1 MIHDLLATF
10 ARVKSAL
17 IRRGRTA
24 SDAEDLLHDAWL
36 RLADY
41 ERDQIVHKPEA
52 FLMRTALNLSID
64 AHRSRAAHG
73 EEVQVED
80 VVLPDLSPSAESV
93 LLARERLNRLSAC
106 LMRLPDKTRS
116 IFLAHRLE
124 GQTYQHIAREHGL
137 AISSVERHVAKA
149 TLQLTQWMEGW

>member
-1 MIHDLLATF
+1 MIDDLLATF
-10 ARVKSAL
+10 SRVKSAL
-17 IRRGRTA
+17 IRRGRTVP
-24 SDAEDLLHDAWL
+24 DAEDLLHDAWL

-41 ERDQIVHKPEA
+41 ERDQVVHRPEA
-52 FLMRTALNLSID
+52 FLMRTAINLSID
-64 AHRSRAAHG
+64 VHRSRATQG

-93 LLARERLNRLSAC
+93 LLARERLARLTAC
-106 LMRLPDKTRS
+106 LTRLPDKTRR

-124 GQTYQHIAREHGL
+124 GRTYQDIAREHGL
-137 AISSVERHVAKA
+137 AISSVERHIAKA